1 MNDLR
6 VLLIAPD
13 PLARA
18 ALAGMLAEDCEIV
31 GRIDGAADWH
41 DAVDLYDPDVI
52 LCDVGWQGS
61 LDVPDVRELGVPVVG
76 LVGDEESAE
85 TVWQSGVQGIIDRA
99 ASQEQIAQTL
109 QTVVHQLIV
118 YDPNLLTNPV
128 EPALNFELV
137 EPLTEREMDVLTL
150 LAQGLTNRAIGFE
163 LDISDH
169 TVKFHVNSLLTKLN
183 AQSRTEAA
191 VRATRLGL
199 LAV

>member
-1 MNDLR
+1 VNNLR

-18 ALAGMLAEDCEIV
+18 ALAGMLGGECEIV
-31 GRIDGAADWH
+31 GRIDGASDWN
-41 DAVDLYDPDVI
+41 DAIDLHGPDVI
-52 LCDVGWQGS
+52 LCDVGWQIS
-61 LDVPDVRELGVPVVG
+61 LDVPDVRELGVPVVA

-85 TVWQSGVQGIIDRA
+85 TIWQCGVQGLIDRA
-99 ASQEQIAQTL
+99 ASQAQISQTL
-109 QTVVHQLIV
+109 QTVTRRLIV
-118 YDPNLLTNPV
+118 YDPNLLNNPIT
-128 EPALNFELV
+128 PTARFELS

-150 LAQGLTNRAIGFE
+150 LAEGLTNRAIGIE

-199 LAV
+199 LTL

>member
-6 VLLIAPD
+6 VLLIAAD

-18 ALAGMLAEDCEIV
+18 ALAGILEGECELV
-31 GRIDGAADWH
+31 GSVDGSTEWH
-41 DAVDLYDPDVI
+41 DAIDLHDPDVI

-76 LVGDEESAE
+76 LVGDEEMAQS
-85 TVWQSGVQGIIDRA
+85 VWQSGVRGVIGRA
-99 ASQEQIAQTL
+99 APQAQIIQAL
-109 QTVVHQLIV
+109 QTVAHNLIV
-118 YDPNLLTNPV
+118 YDPDLLTNPIT
-128 EPALNFELV
+128 PTFRFELG

-199 LAV
+199 LSV

>member
-1 MNDLR
+1 MNSLR

-13 PLARA
+13 PLARS
-18 ALAGMLAEDCEIV
+18 ALAGMLADECEII
-31 GRIDGAADWH
+31 GRIDGATDWH
-41 DAVDLYDPDVI
+41 DAVELHDPDVI

-61 LDVPDVRELGVPVVG
+61 LDMPNVRELGVPVVG
-76 LVGDEESAE
+76 LVGDDEAAE
-85 TVWQSGVQGIIDRA
+85 TIWHAGVQGIIDRA
-99 ASQEQIAQTL
+99 ASQAQILQAL
-109 QTVVHQLIV
+109 QTVTEKLIV
-118 YDPNLLTNPV
+118 YDPNLLTNPIA
-128 EPALNFELV
+128 PMLGFELT
-137 EPLTEREMDVLTL
+137 EPLTARETDVLTL

-199 LAV
+199 LSI